1 MRVVID
7 AATPVVKKFGEQV
20 LNKGIN
26 MASDK
31 VVAKIPGVTKKA
43 VKGVKTVAE
52 MAKETSRELRAR
64 RGVKTIDAPEVEV
77 KSSDE

>member
-1 MRVVID
+1 MLGDRLKIEAGFYRGVWCGIMDNTGGKGMRVVID

-31 VVAKIPGVTKKA
+31 VVAKIPGVTKKSCQRC
-43 VKGVKTVAE
+43 KD
-52 MAKETSRELRAR
+52 SR
-64 RGVKTIDAPEVEV
+64 
-77 KSSDE
+77 

>member
-52 MAKETSRELRAR
+52 WLRRLVVNFAL
-64 RGVKTIDAPEVEV
+64 DEV
-77 KSSDE
+77 